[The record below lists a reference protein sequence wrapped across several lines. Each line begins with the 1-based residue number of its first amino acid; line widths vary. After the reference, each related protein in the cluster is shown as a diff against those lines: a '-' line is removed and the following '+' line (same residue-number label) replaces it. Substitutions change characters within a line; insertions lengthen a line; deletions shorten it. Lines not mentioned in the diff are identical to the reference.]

1 MELLIKAS
9 LVNKVERLIMGG
21 GHSTEVAIEIINL
34 VREEDE
40 KDSNA
45 NTRWRYNN
53 KSDMDYARG
62 SRRTKA

>member
-40 KDSNA
+40 KDKYA
-45 NTRWRYNN
+45 NSKR
-53 KSDMDYARG
+53 
-62 SRRTKA
+62 